1 MTILESQKESGFLDR
16 NEIVISQSVGRLLA
30 LDSTV
35 DIELKQG
42 LIVVGR
48 HPSCDISIDSV
59 RVSRVHCCI
68 YITDGRIFVR
78 DLNST
83 NGMRINGQQVSQA
96 ELSDRDTLSIAHLRF
111 HCDLKGLH
119 RKPTDLLFHTQL
131 DCAEKGSAIEDV
143 VIRSD
148 DSSTIQPIEEMKLE
162 HVEKMFKKILKES
175 GLQDCRVEVHLHV
188 DKSKK
193 EHNVTP

>member
-1 MTILESQKESGFLDR
+1 MTKLGSQKESGLLDR
-16 NEIVISQSVGRLLA
+16 NEIVISESVGRLLA

-59 RVSRVHCCI
+59 RVSRIHCCL
-68 YITDGRIFVR
+68 YIMDGRVFVR

-83 NGMRINGQQVSQA
+83 NGMRINGQHVSQA

-119 RKPTDLLFHTQL
+119 GKPSDLLSPTQL
-131 DCAEKGSAIEDV
+131 QCDERGSLIDEV

-188 DKSKK
+188 DKQKK
-193 EHNVTP
+193 DHHVTP